1 MLVGVRGVYRRVVA
15 AASLTNVR
23 LDALPTDPAALQAI
37 VRAQAAQIEERE
49 RQLQVRDGLI
59 DKLRAQLAALK
70 RARFGAS
77 SEKIER
83 AIAQLELALEEAEA
97 TEAEVD
103 DLPES
108 KGRIVRPS
116 ARPFR
121 KPLPEHLPRD
131 EVRHEAP
138 VACPSC
144 GGHHLTRA
152 GEDVTEVLDYVP
164 ASFRVRRHVR
174 PRYACRD
181 CEARVQAPTVSLPIE
196 RGRPGAGLLA
206 HVLVAK
212 YADHLADTASRRS
225 MLERA

>member
-1 MLVGVRGVYRRVVA
+1 MA
-15 AASLTNVR
+15 AASLIDVR

-37 VRAQAAQIEERE
+37 VRAQAV
-49 RQLQVRDGLI
+49 QLRARDGLI

-97 TEAEVD
+97 SEAEVAGH
-103 DLPES
+103 DLQGEP
-108 KGRIVRPS
+108 RITRPS
-116 ARPFR
+116 A
-121 KPLPEHLPRD
+121 KPYRRSLPDHLPRD

-138 VACPSC
+138 DACPSC
-144 GGHHLTRA
+144 GGSHLTRA

-174 PRYACRD
+174 PRLTCRD
-181 CEARVQAPTVSLPIE
+181 CETRVQAPTVSLPIE

-212 YADHLADTASRRS
+212 YADHRVS
-225 MLERA
+225 